1 LTTSPQDATD
11 AALIAAS
18 TEHAERF
25 GALFDR
31 HGARLFR
38 YAARRVGVGL
48 AEDVVAHT
56 FLNAFRFR
64 SGYDPS
70 RDDAWP
76 WLVGIC
82 TREISHR
89 RREESARYRLLSR
102 LPAPAPVT
110 DHADAVT
117 DQVAAEEGRAYLVR
131 ELARL
136 RPGDRDV
143 LLAYAWADLTYPQ
156 IAEALAIPV
165 GNVRSRMNRARRVL
179 RVPLAHLDPSRTN
192 GDPR

>member
-1 LTTSPQDATD
+1 MATSPQAVTD

-18 TEHAERF
+18 AEHAERF

-38 YAARRVGVGL
+38 YAARRVGVGM

-64 SGYDPS
+64 GGYDTS

-102 LPAPAPVT
+102 LRAPAPVT

-117 DQVAAEEGRAYLVR
+117 DQVAAEQGRLHLVR

-143 LLAYAWADLTYPQ
+143 LLAYAWAELTYPQ
-156 IAEALAIPV
+156 IAEAFAIPI
-165 GNVRSRMNRARRVL
+165 GTVRSRMHRARRVL
-179 RVPLAHLDPSRTN
+179 RVPLAHLDPSTN
-192 GDPR
+192 GGHR